1 MQLQGRHSMDSLD
14 QVAKHDRSIGG
25 ALAVPPYINDNYN
38 YNTYSAKVQERAL
51 LSTAC
56 LG

>member
-1 MQLQGRHSMDSLD
+1 MDSLEK
-14 QVAKHDRSIGG
+14 VAKHDRSIGG
-25 ALAVPPYINDNYN
+25 ALAGPPYINDNCTAYD
-38 YNTYSAKVQERAL
+38 AKFQERAL

>member
-1 MQLQGRHSMDSLD
+1 MDSLD

>member
-1 MQLQGRHSMDSLD
+1 MDRFD

-25 ALAVPPYINDNYN
+25 ALAGPPYINDNC
-38 YNTYSAKVQERAL
+38 NTYSAKLQERDL

>member
-1 MQLQGRHSMDSLD
+1 MDRFD

-25 ALAVPPYINDNYN
+25 ALAVPPYINDNCA
-38 YNTYSAKVQERAL
+38 TYSAKLQERAL
-51 LSTAC
+51 LSTTN